1 MIKHMVL
8 FRFRP
13 DVDDALRDEI
23 IRDLRA
29 FPSRFPAMKRFSLG
43 ENISKRDRTLS
54 HAMTIEFDTIAELEA
69 YLDSPEH
76 EAFVAA
82 RFRPHVEQRFIVS
95 MQA

>member
-13 DVDDALRDEI
+13 DVGDALRDAVL
-23 IRDLRA
+23 RGLRA
-29 FPSRFPAMKRFSLG
+29 LPSRFPAMKRFSLG
-43 ENISKRDRTLS
+43 ENVSRRDQTLS

-82 RFRPHVEQRFIVS
+82 KFRPCVEQRFIVS

>member
-23 IRDLRA
+23 VRDLRA
-29 FPSRFPAMKRFSLG
+29 LPSRFPAMKRFSLG
-43 ENISKRDRTLS
+43 ENISRRDQTLS
-54 HAMTIEFDTIAELEA
+54 HAMTIEFDTAAELEA

-76 EAFVAA
+76 EAFVATK
-82 RFRPHVEQRFIVS
+82 FKPCVEQRFIVS